1 MHSFLFYFIVFI
13 IYSFLGW
20 LLEVIY
26 GLITRK
32 KFINCGFLIGPI
44 CPIYGFSAIFIIIYL
59 VKYKN
64 DPAAVF
70 ILGAFICTLIEYI
83 TSYLMEKLF
92 KVRWWDYSNYKFNI
106 NGRVCLYFSFI
117 FGIGAILT
125 VCFINPI
132 IINLVNLIPN
142 IWMLIISIIL
152 LILFLSDVITSF
164 NIINKVKLTAQN
176 VSKDYTEEINK
187 KVNSIFQ
194 NKIFQARL
202 LHAFPKLKFIS
213 RQKNKK

>member
-1 MHSFLFYFIVFI
+1 MEKIIFYFLLFI
-13 IYSFLGW
+13 IYSFIGW

-64 DPAAVF
+64 DPIVVF
-70 ILGAFICTLIEYI
+70 ILGAFICTLLEYI

-92 KVRWWDYSNYKFNI
+92 KVRWWDYSNFKFNI
-106 NGRVCLYFSFI
+106 NGRVCLYFSSM

-125 VCFINPI
+125 ICFINPI
-132 IINLVNLIPN
+132 IINIVNLIPN
-142 IWMLIISIIL
+142 TLMIIISIIL
-152 LILFLSDVITSF
+152 LVLFLLDVITSF

-187 KVNSIFQ
+187 KVNDILQ
-194 NKIFQARL
+194 NKIFQTRL
-202 LHAFPKLKFIS
+202 LNAFPKFKFIN
-213 RQKNKK
+213 RQKYKK